1 MRLIVVFFL
10 ILYFLYFP
18 LVSNLKEQLE
28 DMKKISQ
35 NSQASN
41 DKITQLQNQV
51 YSRHMHAH
59 SGN

>member
-1 MRLIVVFFL
+1 MRLIVFFFL

-51 YSRHMHAH
+51 YSRHMRAH
-59 SGN
+59 YGN

>member
-1 MRLIVVFFL
+1 MRFF
-10 ILYFLYFP
+10 YFFYFP

-51 YSRHMHAH
+51 YSRHMCAH